1 MQEIWD
7 TGLVPGL
14 GRSPGE
20 GHSNP
25 LQHSCLE
32 NPMDREAW
40 QATVHRVAQSW
51 TQLKRLSTHPYRA
64 TVSQR
69 ELYSI
74 LYNDLN
80 GNIIYMYTY
89 LMCMHMKIPESP
101 LGSKETKPFSLKGN
115 QSWILTGKTDAEIE
129 ALVFLSSDVNRW
141 LAGKVPDVGKDWGQ
155 KEKRVSENEMVG
167 WHSQC
172 NGHELRQT

>member
-1 MQEIWD
+1 M
-7 TGLVPGL
+7 L
-14 GRSPGE
+14 GKTE
-20 GHSNP
+20 GRRRRGYQGMRQ
-25 LQHSCLE
+25 LDCTTDA
-32 NPMDREAW
+32 MDMNLGKLWEMVRNREACMHG
-40 QATVHRVAQSW
+40 VSPRVTKSW

-115 QSWILTGKTDAEIE
+115 QS
-129 ALVFLSSDVNRW
+129 
-141 LAGKVPDVGKDWGQ
+141 
-155 KEKRVSENEMVG
+155 
-167 WHSQC
+167 
-172 NGHELRQT
+172 